1 MAKKKVKKRKYTLRE
16 LWKKGFTNWKIK
28 YRLVIRNDS
37 THHEKI
43 SFLLSP
49 RNIFVV
55 VTVSAFILVTVT
67 AMLIAFTPLRVY
79 VPGYTTPD
87 EYRAYKRLAMY
98 VDSVD
103 AIVKRNQ
110 QFIDNFYLVINDQIE
125 GDLSKEKVEE
135 EKITNEKD
143 YAKSKNAQTMEA
155 EADDI
160 MEKYKHNV
168 GNSDAV
174 PLVKRA
180 DIAAFFPKIPV
191 NGTII
196 ADFNA
201 VTKHYGIDIRN
212 KKNSPI
218 GAIADG
224 IVVYAGFDPLTG
236 NTIIIQHAGNLISKY
251 QNNDRILKK
260 VGDKV
265 KSEEIIATMGS
276 SSSLEKG
283 THLHLELWYNGN
295 PLNPLDYIAF
305 Y

>member
-1 MAKKKVKKRKYTLRE
+1 MKKRIFKHRNLTLRE
-16 LWKKGFTNWKIK
+16 LWKKVRSNWKIK

-37 THHEKI
+37 THHEKL

-49 RNIFVV
+49 HNIFVV
-55 VTVSAFILVTVT
+55 VTVSAFFLVFIT

-103 AIVKRNQ
+103 VLMKKNQ
-110 QFIDNFYLVINDQIE
+110 QFIDNFHRILNEQV
-125 GDLSKEKVEE
+125 E
-135 EKITNEKD
+135 EKISQEDAEKD
-143 YAKSKNAQTMEA
+143 KAMNDKPYKKSEEAIAMEQQTNK
-155 EADDI
+155 I
-160 MEKYKHNV
+160 LEKDKQEY
-168 GNSDAV
+168 GNTDAV
-174 PLVKRA
+174 PLAKRA

-191 NGTII
+191 SGTIVSE
-196 ADFNA
+196 FN
-201 VTKHYGIDIRN
+201 VLIKHYGIDIRN

-218 GAIADG
+218 VAIADG
-224 IVVYAGFDPLTG
+224 IVVYAGFDPRSG
-236 NTIIIQHAGNLISKY
+236 NTIMLQHAGNLISKY

-276 SSSLEKG
+276 SSSIEKG
-283 THLHLELWYNGN
+283 THLHFELWYNGN